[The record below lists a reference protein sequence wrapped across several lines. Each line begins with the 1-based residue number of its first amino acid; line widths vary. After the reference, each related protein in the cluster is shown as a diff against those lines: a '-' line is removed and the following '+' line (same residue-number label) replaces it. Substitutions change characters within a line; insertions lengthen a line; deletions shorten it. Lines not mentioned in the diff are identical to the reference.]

1 VLFNAFRLPSA
12 PSRRLASVEMRFT
25 SLFGLCLLIG
35 SCALASFGFACAT
48 PFAAFA
54 VVAADMLPLPL
65 ALLVMIVVWIV
76 NQSIGFVALGYP
88 LDANTLL
95 WGFAIGAGALA
106 ATAEA
111 SVVLRSRTG
120 SNQNTPAALGIAF
133 VAAYSA

>member
-65 ALLVMIVVWIV
+65 ALLVMIVV
-76 NQSIGFVALGYP
+76 Y
-88 LDANTLL
+88 ANTLL